1 MVCYLGMLLFSEY
14 RYLVVMACYLGM
26 LPYSEMKPAF
36 VMVVCYLT
44 VNGACLKSWWYGTMV
59 SYFKLNKTC
68 LVVLAVQYMLP
79 YSEETCRLP
88 CCGGMLS

>member
-1 MVCYLGMLLFSEY
+1 M
-14 RYLVVMACYLGM
+14 MACYLGM

-59 SYFKLNKTC
+59 SYLTLNKGKVKYCSAIYVT
-68 LVVLAVQYMLP
+68 LQ
-79 YSEETCRLP
+79 
-88 CCGGMLS
+88 